1 VTVTVT
7 AATPGGVDVQLRG
20 VIHLYHQEGVD
31 VFALRGVDLDIAAG
45 EMVALLGPSG
55 MGKSTLLQLLAG
67 VMLPSAGSIRLGE
80 VDLALLGGP
89 GRQELRAA
97 DVSYIVQD
105 TARNLLPYATATQ
118 NVWFAQQGIRRR
130 RAAVDP
136 VELLGL
142 LGLADTAH
150 QRVADLPQGEQ
161 QLVALAVGV
170 AASPRLLLADEPTN
184 QLDSAATGRV
194 LSLLRAINDRL
205 GTTIVVVTHD
215 PVVAA
220 ALPRTVTIRDGRV
233 GSEGRRGTQFA
244 VVDGSG
250 SVQLPPGVLLQY
262 PPHSRLIVQLEEGRI
277 ILRPENP
284 GEPSH

>member
-1 VTVTVT
+1 MTVSEVTL
-7 AATPGGVDVQLRG
+7 GGVDVQLRG
-20 VIHLYHQEGVD
+20 LIHLYHQEGSD
-31 VFALRGVDLDIAAG
+31 VVALRGVDLDIAAG

-55 MGKSTLLQLLAG
+55 MGKSTLLQVLAG
-67 VMLPSAGSIRLGE
+67 VLLPSAGSIRVGG
-80 VDLALLGGP
+80 VDVGALSAPEL
-89 GRQELRAA
+89 QHLRAA
-97 DVSYIVQD
+97 EVSYIVQD
-105 TARNLLPYATATQ
+105 TVRNLLPYATATQ

-130 RAAVDP
+130 RAPIDP
-136 VELLGL
+136 FELLAR

-150 QRVADLPQGEQ
+150 QRVADLPRGVQ

-184 QLDSAATGRV
+184 QLDSTATQRV
-194 LSLLRAINDRL
+194 LSLLQAINESL

-233 GSEGRRGTQFA
+233 GSEGRKGTQFA

-250 SVQLPPGVLLQY
+250 SLQLPPAVLQQY
-262 PPHSRLIVQLEEGRI
+262 PPHSRLIVELEDGRI
-277 ILRPENP
+277 VLRPDEDP
-284 GEPSH
+284 GGWDR

>member
-1 VTVTVT
+1 VTL
-7 AATPGGVDVQLRG
+7 AATSPGGVDVQLRG
-20 VIHLYHQEGVD
+20 LIHLYRQEGPD
-31 VFALRGVDLDIAAG
+31 VVALRGVDLDIAAG

-67 VMLPSAGSIRLGE
+67 VMLPSAGSIRVGEIDLGSLSAAE
-80 VDLALLGGP
+80 L
-89 GRQELRAA
+89 QQLRAA
-97 DVSYIVQD
+97 EVSYIVQD

-118 NVWFAQQGIRRR
+118 NIWFAQQGIRRR
-130 RAAVDP
+130 RTPIDP
-136 VELLGL
+136 FELLELLGL
-142 LGLADTAH
+142 DDTAH
-150 QRVADLPQGEQ
+150 HRVADLPRGAQ

-184 QLDSAATGRV
+184 QLDSTATDRV
-194 LSLLRAINDRL
+194 LSLLQAINERL

-233 GSEGRRGTQFA
+233 GSEGQRGTQFA

-250 SVQLPPGVLLQY
+250 SLQLPPGVLQKY
-262 PPHSRLIVQLEEGRI
+262 PPHSRLIVELEEGRI

-284 GEPSH
+284 GVQGG

>member
-1 VTVTVT
+1 MTAI
-7 AATPGGVDVQLRG
+7 AATAGGVDVQLRG

-31 VFALRGVDLDIAAG
+31 VVALRGVDLDIAAG

-67 VMLPSAGSIRLGE
+67 VMLPSAGSIRLG
-80 VDLALLGGP
+80 LA
-89 GRQELRAA
+89 ELRAT

-130 RAAVDP
+130 RTPVDP
-136 VELLGL
+136 LELLGL
-142 LGLADTAH
+142 LGLADTAQ
-150 QRVADLPQGEQ
+150 QRVADLPRGMQ

-194 LSLLRAINDRL
+194 LSLLQAINDRL

-250 SVQLPPGVLLQY
+250 SLQLPPGVLQQY
-262 PPHSRLIVQLEEGRI
+262 PPHSRLIVELEEGRI

-284 GEPSH
+284 GEPSQ